1 VDGAILS
8 GDVEIRVS
16 ATDDND
22 VDSVSFYINGK
33 RIGVDKTG
41 TNGNF
46 SFIWTTK
53 SESFTEDA
61 FHYVSVIAKD
71 NSKNYYPTEPIQVK
85 IDNDDNVPPTG
96 NILFPYTGQTL
107 NGIIEITLDV
117 QDNDEVDSA
126 KFYINNELRGSET
139 EAPFSFTWDTALE
152 EDDLNYS
159 IYIVLSDPSAN
170 QKVLGPISI
179 LIDNDYPQDI
189 TFPVGTITYPS
200 AGAIVNGIVEIQA
213 TATDDRGI
221 ASVEFYIDGILEETD
236 FVEPYAYPW
245 NSESASEDD
254 EHIIAIIIADTTGN
268 QTTPTPLAV
277 IVDNENPEDNRP
289 PLVSITQPSA
299 GQTVSGTVSI
309 LALAT
314 DETGMDRVDFEIN
327 GVTEHSDNTS
337 PYSFD
342 WNTLGSS
349 DDQNHIISVTGY
361 DLAGNMT
368 VAQAITVTVNNED
381 NEAPTGILLRPTP
394 GQVVTG
400 TISIEISAQDNVG
413 VNSVSIYIDGAE
425 RIELTNAPYIYQWDT
440 TSEAEDSYHAIGAII
455 SDDSGN
461 SMTIPNISVLVDNE
475 EFVDIVP
482 PTIVISNPSDGETVS
497 GTISIL
503 ATAIDETAMSRVEFL
518 INGNMELSDS
528 SSPYA
533 YEWNSTNAGEDQD
546 HIITAIAF
554 DASNNSASTQ
564 ITIFV
569 NNDDNVFPTGT
580 LLSPTDG
587 QTLSGTVSIEVS
599 AEDNVGVQ
607 AVEFFIND
615 ASVGTDSSSPYS
627 FNWDTT
633 PENEDAFHVIR
644 VSVTDLSGNTTGIP
658 SISVF
663 VNNDDNVF
671 PTGTLLSPTDGQT
684 LSGTVPIE
692 VSASDDVGVA
702 FVSFTIDGSAV
713 SQINSAPYTYNWD
726 TTSETEDANHT
737 IETSVTDQAGNT
749 TGIPSISVFVNN
761 DDNVFP
767 TGTLLSPT
775 DGQTLSGTVP
785 IEVSA
790 SDDVGVA
797 FVSFTIDGSAVSQI
811 NSAPYTYNWDTTSET
826 EDANHTIETSVT
838 DQAGN
843 TTGIPSISVF
853 VDNNPPPDETPPTI
867 TITNPTANDTL
878 SGTVSITASAQDNIG
893 VQTVEFFINSASVG
907 TDATAPY
914 TYSWNTSGLTNNSN
928 HTLSAEATDA
938 AGNST
943 LTTFFTVTVNNE

>member
-1 VDGAILS
+1 
-8 GDVEIRVS
+8 
-16 ATDDND
+16 
-22 VDSVSFYINGK
+22 
-33 RIGVDKTG
+33 
-41 TNGNF
+41 
-46 SFIWTTK
+46 
-53 SESFTEDA
+53 
-61 FHYVSVIAKD
+61 
-71 NSKNYYPTEPIQVK
+71 
-85 IDNDDNVPPTG
+85 
-96 NILFPYTGQTL
+96 
-107 NGIIEITLDV
+107 
-117 QDNDEVDSA
+117 
-126 KFYINNELRGSET
+126 
-139 EAPFSFTWDTALE
+139 
-152 EDDLNYS
+152 
-159 IYIVLSDPSAN
+159 
-170 QKVLGPISI
+170 
-179 LIDNDYPQDI
+179 
-189 TFPVGTITYPS
+189 
-200 AGAIVNGIVEIQA
+200 
-213 TATDDRGI
+213 
-221 ASVEFYIDGILEETD
+221 
-236 FVEPYAYPW
+236 
-245 NSESASEDD
+245 
-254 EHIIAIIIADTTGN
+254 
-268 QTTPTPLAV
+268 
-277 IVDNENPEDNRP
+277 
-289 PLVSITQPSA
+289 
-299 GQTVSGTVSI
+299 
-309 LALAT
+309 
-314 DETGMDRVDFEIN
+314 
-327 GVTEHSDNTS
+327 
-337 PYSFD
+337 
-342 WNTLGSS
+342 
-349 DDQNHIISVTGY
+349 
-361 DLAGNMT
+361 
-368 VAQAITVTVNNED
+368 
-381 NEAPTGILLRPTP
+381 
-394 GQVVTG
+394 
-400 TISIEISAQDNVG
+400 
-413 VNSVSIYIDGAE
+413 
-425 RIELTNAPYIYQWDT
+425 
-440 TSEAEDSYHAIGAII
+440 
-455 SDDSGN
+455 
-461 SMTIPNISVLVDNE
+461 
-475 EFVDIVP
+475 
-482 PTIVISNPSDGETVS
+482 
-497 GTISIL
+497 
-503 ATAIDETAMSRVEFL
+503 MSRVEFL

-749 TGIPSISVFVNN
+749 TGIPSISVFV
-761 DDNVFP
+761 
-767 TGTLLSPT
+767 
-775 DGQTLSGTVP
+775 
-785 IEVSA
+785 
-790 SDDVGVA
+790 
-797 FVSFTIDGSAVSQI
+797 
-811 NSAPYTYNWDTTSET
+811 
-826 EDANHTIETSVT
+826 
-838 DQAGN
+838 
-843 TTGIPSISVF
+843 
-853 VDNNPPPDETPPTI
+853 DNNPPPDETPPTI